1 VPRKRWEA
9 AVREVTSLPLHLMSD
24 AHPGHHAPPK
34 PALTD
39 SAEAAAWLERN
50 TVESLPKGG
59 LAARLQWSA
68 ETETPLRV
76 KLGIDPTAPD
86 IHLGFTVVLGKLR
99 EFQEL
104 GHTVVLIIGD
114 WTAMVGDPSG
124 RSETRPQ
131 LSREQ
136 IEANAATFEQQALKV
151 LRRDRLEVRHN
162 SEWLDMPLEE
172 LFGLLRSTTVAQV
185 TERDDISNRLAAG
198 SPVSMLELL
207 YPIMQGYDSVAI
219 ESDVE
224 LGGTDQ
230 HFNLLLGRDLQ
241 RHFGKR
247 EQIAMELPILVGT
260 DGKRK
265 MSKSLGNYIGV
276 TESAKEIYGKTLS
289 IPDEAI
295 AEWQRMLMGTQPV
308 EGESP
313 RDAKRSLARALTDRF
328 AGEGS
333 GSAAEAAFDRQFIAG
348 ELPEDVPDHG
358 VESDASGMV
367 HLPAL
372 VADAFGISRSEA
384 RRGLASGAVKVD
396 ANVISAL
403 DIDAASLDG
412 LILQFGKR
420 RACRLSV
427 S

>member
-1 VPRKRWEA
+1 
-9 AVREVTSLPLHLMSD
+9 MSNSD
-24 AHPGHHAPPK
+24 PVHHAPPER
-34 PALTD
+34 ALD
-39 SAEAAAWLERN
+39 DPSEAAAWLERN

-59 LAARLQWSA
+59 LAARLRWSA
-68 ETETPLRV
+68 ETGTPLRV

-136 IEANAATFEQQALKV
+136 INANAATFEQQALKV
-151 LRRDRLEVRHN
+151 LRSDRLEVRYN
-162 SEWLDMPLEE
+162 SEWLDMPIEE
-172 LFGLLRSTTVAQV
+172 LFGLLRKTTVAQV
-185 TERDDISNRLAAG
+185 TERDDIANRLAAG

-219 ESDVE
+219 RSDVE

-241 RHFGKR
+241 RHFGLR

-276 TESAKEIYGKTLS
+276 TEAPKDIYGKTLS

-295 AEWQRMLMGTQPV
+295 AEWQRMLLGAAPIDGQ
-308 EGESP
+308 SP
-313 RDAKRSLARALTDRF
+313 RDAKRAVARALTDRF
-328 AGEGS
+328 AGDGA
-333 GSAAEAAFDRQFIAG
+333 GIAAEEAFDRQFVKG
-348 ELPEDVPDHG
+348 ELP
-358 VESDASGMV
+358 
-367 HLPAL
+367 
-372 VADAFGISRSEA
+372 
-384 RRGLASGAVKVD
+384 
-396 ANVISAL
+396 
-403 DIDAASLDG
+403 
-412 LILQFGKR
+412 
-420 RACRLSV
+420 
-427 S
+427 

>member
-1 VPRKRWEA
+1 
-9 AVREVTSLPLHLMSD
+9 
-24 AHPGHHAPPK
+24 
-34 PALTD
+34 
-39 SAEAAAWLERN
+39 
-50 TVESLPKGG
+50 
-59 LAARLQWSA
+59 
-68 ETETPLRV
+68 V

-114 WTAMVGDPSG
+114 YTAMVGDPSG

-136 IEANAATFEQQALKV
+136 IESNASTFEQQAMKV
-151 LRRDRLEVRHN
+151 LRPDRLEVRRN
-162 SEWLDMPLEE
+162 GEWLDMSLEK
-172 LFGLLRSTTVAQV
+172 LFELLRSATVAQV
-185 TERDDISNRLAAG
+185 TERDDISNRLKAG

-207 YPIMQGYDSVAI
+207 YPVLQGYDSVAI

-241 RHFGKR
+241 RHFGQQ

-260 DGKRK
+260 DGTRK

-276 TESAKEIYGKTLS
+276 TEPASEIYGKTLS
-289 IPDEAI
+289 IPDGAI
-295 AEWQRMLMGTQPV
+295 AAWSIALLGTDPDPSL
-308 EGESP
+308 SP
-313 RDAKRSLARALTDRF
+313 RDSKRSLARELCDRF
-328 AGEGS
+328 AGPGS
-333 GSAAEAAFDRQFIAG
+333 GASAEADFDRRFIDG
-348 ELPEDVPDHG
+348 ELPEDVETVSFEVG
-358 VESDASGMV
+358 AGQQV

-372 VADAFGISRSEA
+372 LASAFGVSRSEA
-384 RRGLASGAVKVD
+384 RRSIESGGVRVKGSPVTE
-396 ANVISAL
+396 L
-403 DIDAASLDG
+403 DIQPDLIDG
-412 LILQFGKR
+412 QILQLGKR
-420 RACRLSV
+420 RACKVAV